1 MVIFSVNQK
10 FHFRILRNRAAVLIT
25 FGGSLFGIYSY
36 HQSSQWSQAKILL
49 KAETKVE
56 QHEEKSMSRR
66 EKRFHD
72 FASTEYNQQ
81 VVMTPL
87 DFIESLVENEPR
99 CKYIFTSKYL
109 YHSYLH
115 FLCVSLKKLDLW
127 FY

>member
-1 MVIFSVNQK
+1 MVIFSMNQQ
-10 FHFRILRNRAAVLIT
+10 FHFRILRNKTTIFIA

-36 HQSSQWSQAKILL
+36 HQISQLSQAKILL
-49 KAETKVE
+49 KADGKVE

-99 CKYIFTSKYL
+99 CKYIFNQQIFMS
-109 YHSYLH
+109 
-115 FLCVSLKKLDLW
+115 FLFAFFSLFLLIN
-127 FY
+127 

>member
-1 MVIFSVNQK
+1 MNQK
-10 FHFRILRNRAAVLIT
+10 FNFRILRNRTAILIA
-25 FGGSLFGIYSY
+25 FGGSLFGVWSY
-36 HQSSQWSQAKILL
+36 NLSSQWTQAKTLV

-56 QHEEKSMSRR
+56 QHIEKSMSRR

-99 CKYIFTSKYL
+99 GMYMFTGKYL
-109 YHSYLH
+109 FHSYLH
-115 FLCVSLKKLDLW
+115 FAPVFPWRS
-127 FY
+127 

>member
-1 MVIFSVNQK
+1 MVIFSMNQQ
-10 FHFRILRNRAAVLIT
+10 FHFRILRNRTTIFIA

-36 HQSSQWSQAKILL
+36 HQISQLSQAKILL
-49 KAETKVE
+49 KADAKVE

-87 DFIESLVENEPR
+87 DFIESLVENERR
-99 CKYIFTSKYL
+99 CKCIFNQQIFMS
-109 YHSYLH
+109 
-115 FLCVSLKKLDLW
+115 FLFAFFSLFL
-127 FY
+127 